1 MDGIKDLAVFG
12 GGSRHRS
19 RNTLM
24 RILYGVALEIVKSY
38 FFSRSLDAL
47 HRLRVTFL
55 NSTFNVHIAS

>member
-38 FFSRSLDAL
+38 FFLARSMLYTA
-47 HRLRVTFL
+47 FG
-55 NSTFNVHIAS
+55 